1 VEASSAIL
9 VEVEF
14 FTCHCTGLH
23 AIIVKSIK
31 KYIPLRIIKLSFIV
45 SESTNFVL
53 NIKGINYKLV
63 YLWPLKIS
71 QYNMITI
78 ILIALT
84 AVISYIAFSNNQLV
98 DKLIFYPPEIK
109 KKQWYR
115 FVSYGFLHADL
126 SHLAFN
132 MFALYLFGTEI
143 EKVFKEVFGV
153 EVGSFLYI
161 LLYFL
166 GLIFS
171 ILPTWFKEKDN
182 YYYRSLGA
190 SGAVS
195 AVVFAYILVYPMNF
209 MGILFIPIFLPAF
222 LFGII
227 YVVTS
232 IYLEKMQNGNINHL
246 AHVAG
251 GVFGIVFMIVTFMF
265 IADINIIR
273 YFIESIQINSFSDL
287 IHFGY

>member
-1 VEASSAIL
+1 
-9 VEVEF
+9 
-14 FTCHCTGLH
+14 
-23 AIIVKSIK
+23 VKSIK

-71 QYNMITI
+71 HYNMITI

-251 GVFGIVFMIVTFMF
+251 GVFGIVFMFVTFMF

>member
-1 VEASSAIL
+1 
-9 VEVEF
+9 
-14 FTCHCTGLH
+14 
-23 AIIVKSIK
+23 VKSIK
-31 KYIPLRIIKLSFIV
+31 KYISLRIIKLSFIV

-84 AVISYIAFSNNQLV
+84 AVISYSAFSNNQLV

-109 KKQWYR
+109 RKQWYR

-251 GVFGIVFMIVTFMF
+251 GVFGIVFMFVTFMF